1 MSRAPKQRV
10 EQQPAWVLHTYPWRE
25 TSLIVEV
32 FSRDHGRVALVA
44 KGARRPYSQL
54 RGVLM
59 AFQPLA
65 MDWSG
70 GGEVKTLVRAE
81 WQGGQPL
88 LTGRALICGYYLN
101 ELLVRLTA
109 REDAHPRLFAA
120 YADATRALGRGEPE
134 SPILRRFELALLQ
147 DLGYEAGLAHE
158 ADSGDAVRPEA
169 RYLYII
175 ERGPVRLEAL
185 EEEHRAGEDAG
196 MPAGRAD
203 LGDQP
208 VLAGQT
214 LLDMA
219 ADDFSRAE
227 TLAQS
232 KLLLRMLI
240 NHTLGGQPL
249 QSRRVLK
256 ELQEL

>member
-1 MSRAPKQRV
+1 MAGPKQRI

-32 FSRDHGRVALVA
+32 FTRDQGRVALVA
-44 KGARRPYSQL
+44 KGARRPHSQL

-59 AFQPLA
+59 AFQPLWL
-65 MDWSG
+65 DWSG

-109 REDAHPRLFAA
+109 REDPHPRLFAA
-120 YADATRALGRGEPE
+120 YADAARALGRGEPE

-147 DLGYEAGLAHE
+147 DLGYEAGLACE
-158 ADSGDAVRPEA
+158 ADSGDVVRPEG
-169 RYLYII
+169 RYLYTI

-185 EEEHRAGEDAG
+185 EEEGVDAAALGEQA
-196 MPAGRAD
+196 
-203 LGDQP
+203 L
-208 VLAGQT
+208 VSGQT

-219 ADDFSRAE
+219 ANDFSRAQ

-232 KLLLRMLI
+232 KQLLRMLI

>member
-1 MSRAPKQRV
+1 MAGPKQRI
-10 EQQPAWVLHTYPWRE
+10 EQQPAWVLHSLPWRE

-32 FSRDHGRVALVA
+32 FSRDLGRVGLVA
-44 KGARRPYSQL
+44 KGARRPLSQL

-59 AFQPLA
+59 AFQPLL

-70 GGEVKTLVRAE
+70 AGEVKTLIRAE

-88 LTGRALICGYYLN
+88 LIGRALLCGYYLN

-109 REDAHPRLFAA
+109 REDAHPRLFSA
-120 YADATRALGRGEPE
+120 YAEAMSALGRGESQP
-134 SPILRRFELALLQ
+134 PILRRFELALLQ
-147 DLGYEAGLAHE
+147 DLGYEAALAVE
-158 ADSGDAVRPEA
+158 GDSGVAVQPDE
-169 RYLYII
+169 RYLYVI
-175 ERGPVRLEAL
+175 ERGPVRLETLA
-185 EEEHRAGEDAG
+185 EEGVDFTEPTA
-196 MPAGRAD
+196 

-208 VLAGQT
+208 LISGQT

-219 ADDFSRAE
+219 DDDFSRAQ

-232 KLLLRMLI
+232 KHLLRMLI
-240 NHTLGGQPL
+240 NHTLGGKPL
-249 QSRRVLK
+249 HSRRVLK

>member
-1 MSRAPKQRV
+1 
-10 EQQPAWVLHTYPWRE
+10 
-25 TSLIVEV
+25 
-32 FSRDHGRVALVA
+32 
-44 KGARRPYSQL
+44 
-54 RGVLM
+54 
-59 AFQPLA
+59 
-65 MDWSG
+65 
-70 GGEVKTLVRAE
+70 
-81 WQGGQPL
+81 

-109 REDAHPRLFAA
+109 REDAHARLFDA
-120 YADATRALGRGEPE
+120 YAEAVRALGRGAPE

-158 ADSGDAVRPEA
+158 GDSGEPVRPEG

-175 ERGPVRLEAL
+175 ERGPVRLEVL
-185 EEEHRAGEDAG
+185 EEEGASLDPAALGE
-196 MPAGRAD
+196 
-203 LGDQP
+203 QP
-208 VLAGQT
+208 LLSGQT

-219 ADDFSRAE
+219 AGDFSRAE

-232 KLLLRMLI
+232 KQLLRMLI

>member
-1 MSRAPKQRV
+1 MAGPKQRI
-10 EQQPAWVLHTYPWRE
+10 EQQPAWVLHTHPWRE
-25 TSLIVEV
+25 TSLIVEAW
-32 FSRDHGRVALVA
+32 SRDHGRVALVA
-44 KGARRPYSQL
+44 KGARRPHSQL

-59 AFQPLA
+59 AFQPLS

-81 WQGGQPL
+81 WLGGQPL

-109 REDAHPRLFAA
+109 REDPHPHLFSA
-120 YADATRALGRGEPE
+120 YGEAVRALGRGESE

-158 ADSGDAVRPEA
+158 AESGDTVRPEG

-175 ERGPVRLEAL
+175 ERGPVRLETL
-185 EEEHRAGEDAG
+185 EHEGTSVDA
-196 MPAGRAD
+196 AA
-203 LGDQP
+203 LGDRP
-208 VLAGQT
+208 LLSGQT

-232 KLLLRMLI
+232 KQLLRMLI

>member
-1 MSRAPKQRV
+1 MAGAKQRI

-25 TSLIVEV
+25 TSLIVEILA
-32 FSRDHGRVALVA
+32 RDHGRVGLVA
-44 KGARRPYSQL
+44 KGARRPHSQL

-59 AFQPLA
+59 AFQPLLL
-65 MDWSG
+65 DWSG

-88 LTGRALICGYYLN
+88 LTGRALLCGYYLN

-109 REDAHPRLFAA
+109 REDPHPRLFPA
-120 YADATRALGRGEPE
+120 YAEAVRALGRGEPE
-134 SPILRRFELALLQ
+134 PPILRRFELALLQ
-147 DLGYEAGLAHE
+147 ELGYEAGLASE
-158 ADSGDAVRPEA
+158 ADSGAPVRPEG

-185 EEEHRAGEDAG
+185 EEEG
-196 MPAGRAD
+196 AD
-203 LGDQP
+203 LAAAGDQP
-208 VLAGQT
+208 LLSGQT

-219 ADDFSRAE
+219 AGDFSRAE

-232 KLLLRMLI
+232 KQLLRMLI

>member
-1 MSRAPKQRV
+1 MAGPKQRI
-10 EQQPAWVLHTYPWRE
+10 EQQPVWVLHSLPWRE

-32 FSRDHGRVALVA
+32 FSRDFGRVGLVA

-59 AFQPLA
+59 AFQPVL

-70 GGEVKTLVRAE
+70 AGEVKTLIRAE

-101 ELLVRLTA
+101 ELLVRLSA
-109 REDAHPRLFAA
+109 REDAHPRLFSA
-120 YADATRALGRGEPE
+120 YVEAVRALARNEPE

-147 DLGYEAGLAHE
+147 DLGYEAGLE
-158 ADSGDAVRPEA
+158 VDGDSGEPVRPDE
-169 RYLYII
+169 RYVYII

-185 EEEHRAGEDAG
+185 EQEG
-196 MPAGRAD
+196 AD
-203 LGDQP
+203 VALLGTQP
-208 VLAGQT
+208 LISGQV

-219 ADDFSRAE
+219 AGDFSRTE
-227 TLAQS
+227 TLARS

>member
-1 MSRAPKQRV
+1 MAGAKQRV
-10 EQQPAWVLHTYPWRE
+10 EQQAAWVLHTYPWRE
-25 TSLIVEV
+25 TSLLVEV
-32 FSRDHGRVALVA
+32 FSRDHGRVGLVA

-59 AFQPLA
+59 AFQPLS

-70 GGEVKTLVRAE
+70 GGEVKTLIRAE

-109 REDAHPRLFAA
+109 REDPHPRLFSA
-120 YADATRALGRGEPE
+120 YADAVRALGRAEAE

-158 ADSGDAVRPEA
+158 ADSGDAIRPA
-169 RYLYII
+169 GRYLYII
-175 ERGPVRLEAL
+175 ERGPVRLETL
-185 EEEHRAGEDAG
+185 EEEGVDPTALGE
-196 MPAGRAD
+196 
-203 LGDQP
+203 QP
-208 VLAGQT
+208 LLSGQT

-227 TLAQS
+227 TLTQS
-232 KLLLRMLI
+232 KQLLRMLI
-240 NHTLGGQPL
+240 NHTLGGQAL

>member
-1 MSRAPKQRV
+1 MAGPKQRV

-32 FSRDHGRVALVA
+32 FARDQGRVALVA
-44 KGARRPYSQL
+44 KGARRPHSQL

-59 AFQPLA
+59 AFQPLW

-109 REDAHPRLFAA
+109 REDAHPRLFSA
-120 YADATRALGRGEPE
+120 YADAVLALGRGEPE

-147 DLGYEAGLAHE
+147 ELGYEAGLAHE
-158 ADSGDAVRPEA
+158 GDSGEPVRPEG

-175 ERGPVRLEAL
+175 ERGPVRLEAV
-185 EEEHRAGEDAG
+185 EEEGVGAA
-196 MPAGRAD
+196 A
-203 LGDQP
+203 LGDQAL
-208 VLAGQT
+208 VSGQT

-232 KLLLRMLI
+232 KQLLRMLI

>member
-1 MSRAPKQRV
+1 MAGPKQRI
-10 EQQPAWVLHTYPWRE
+10 EQQPAWVLHSLPWRE

-32 FSRDHGRVALVA
+32 FSRDFGRIGLIA

-59 AFQPLA
+59 AFQPLL

-70 GGEVKTLVRAE
+70 AGEVKTLIRAE

-109 REDAHPRLFAA
+109 REDPHPRLFSAFA
-120 YADATRALGRGEPE
+120 EAMGALGRGESE
-134 SPILRRFELALLQ
+134 SPVLRRFELALLQ
-147 DLGYEAGLAHE
+147 ELGYEAALAVE
-158 ADSGDAVRPEA
+158 GDSGAAVRPNE
-169 RYLYII
+169 RYIYVI
-175 ERGPVRLEAL
+175 ERGPVLLEAL
-185 EEEHRAGEDAG
+185 VEEDTDLSD
-196 MPAGRAD
+196 PAA

-208 VLAGQT
+208 LISGQT

-219 ADDFSRAE
+219 DDDFSRAE

-232 KLLLRMLI
+232 KRLLRMLI
-240 NHTLGGQPL
+240 NHTLGGKPL
-249 QSRRVLK
+249 QSRRVLT

>member
-1 MSRAPKQRV
+1 MAGPKQRV
-10 EQQPAWVLHTYPWRE
+10 EQQPAWVLHSLPWRE

-32 FSRDHGRVALVA
+32 FSRDHGRVGLVA

-59 AFQPLA
+59 AFQPLL

-109 REDAHPRLFAA
+109 REDPHPRLFSA
-120 YADATRALGRGEPE
+120 YADAVRALGRGEPE

-147 DLGYEAGLAHE
+147 DLGYEAGLAEE
-158 ADSGDAVRPEA
+158 AEGGEPVRPGG

-185 EEEHRAGEDAG
+185 EEEGVEAA
-196 MPAGRAD
+196 A

-208 VLAGQT
+208 LLSGQT

-232 KLLLRMLI
+232 KQLLRMLI